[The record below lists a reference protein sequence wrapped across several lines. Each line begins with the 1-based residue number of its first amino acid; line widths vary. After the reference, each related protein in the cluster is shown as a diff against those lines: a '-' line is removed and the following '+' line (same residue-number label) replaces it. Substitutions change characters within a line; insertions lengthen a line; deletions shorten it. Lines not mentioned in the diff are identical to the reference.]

1 MGEIMTNDIDDLL
14 EKLDEKKREHVKLQE
29 LYQMRAVESHNDKR
43 EVYKFVADY
52 IVSTSLLKA
61 YPWRI
66 VSFGNGRL
74 VIQCTEHIHELD
86 EFVTSDYYSQFTYLY
101 LDDERQHVWLNYCDD
116 TMYTVTIDFD
126 VIHGL
131 PYVDKWLTKLGI
143 SVDFTTI
150 VNPELPKKIDNLH
163 ERLHVLEHVLDIV
176 TIRSNNGINGESTTH
191 D

>member
-1 MGEIMTNDIDDLL
+1 MTTDIDDLL
-14 EKLDEKKREHVKLQE
+14 EKLDEKKREYTKLQE
-29 LYQMRAVESHNDKR
+29 LYQKRAVESHNHER
-43 EVYKFVADY
+43 EIYKFVADY
-52 IVSTSLLKA
+52 IVSTSLLKP
-61 YPWRI
+61 YQWGI

-74 VIQCTEHIHELD
+74 VIQCTELIPEID
-86 EFVTSDYYSQFTYLY
+86 EFITSDYYSQFTYLY
-101 LDDERQHVWLNYCDD
+101 LDDEQQHVWLNYCDD

-143 SVDFTTI
+143 SVDFSTI

-176 TIRSNNGINGESTTH
+176 TIRSNNGINGESTNH